1 MSADQ
6 DRKFFDM
13 FMIVLGILVGVAVGI
28 YGLAQ
33 VITEQTQTQFVR
45 SDATYQERI
54 AERIRPVGQVA
65 IAGEDNSALPTRGPA
80 VAVAAAAPAAGGA
93 AAAAP
98 TSGDEVYA
106 SACAACHDAGIAGA
120 PKMGDA
126 TAWGTRVTQG
136 IDTLA
141 SHAINGFQGSAG
153 YMPGK
158 GGRPDLSDDA
168 VRAAVQ
174 HMVDNSQ

>member
-6 DRKFFDM
+6 DRKFFDI

-45 SDATYQERI
+45 SDATYQDRI

-80 VAVAAAAPAAGGA
+80 VAVAAAPAAST

-106 SACAACHDAGIAGA
+106 SACAACHGAGIAGA
-120 PKMGDA
+120 PKIGDA
-126 TAWGTRVTQG
+126 AAWGARIAQG
-136 IDTLA
+136 IDTL
-141 SHAINGFQGSAG
+141 STHAIDGYQGSAG
-153 YMPGK
+153 YMPAK